1 MSTSNLFFKGCFD
14 SDPFSHEALCEF
26 ERLGI
31 ESDLKDKSCS
41 REVNT
46 CGMTLQ
52 QLIETYEFYNDQKG
66 LYRNWGDIYFPWEIK
81 TSTTNLDYVN
91 TNDKWSV
98 SVYKE
103 LISYAIGDRVLY
115 IEDDGYLISLY
126 EATENI
132 PSITGPFDRSKW
144 SKVCSI
150 EVSEPFGLPT
160 IPELLERYN
169 YYTVSLFFEKWE
181 EFDSEWQ
188 RQLFQQSKEA
198 CNIDEGTRKIED
210 SFYSYQTSSNSW
222 QKLSKAELDCLADDS
237 SDIWDEARIR
247 KEYFYREGDYVIID
261 SNCKD
266 TICLYL
272 NIRALPADKE
282 NFKIFKNFSLYY
294 DFEGTWTANGTNVI
308 TVKQPGH
315 PYKQSDTIKVA
326 ILYQNTEQPASTI
339 DHSVVFKEYTVSSV
353 IDDDTFTYI
362 IGGTLGTPNAATSP
376 EKIHIKQFGPFWEKI
391 YCVGTG
397 QNKCLE
403 LQSKRGLPNYQFVEI
418 GSEGHYVEQPIPYYN
433 LQGTSICREDN
444 LTLDEKARQL
454 PRRVLTQQEIDALDN
469 TNSVYSYTV
478 TVQSTS
484 CGNRYFIN
492 GVQQET
498 LSLVEGRTYRFD
510 QSDSSNL
517 NHPLRFSTTSNGTHD
532 GGVEFTEGVT
542 ISGVAGSA
550 GAYTEIIVPLEAP
563 TLYYYCVNHPLM
575 GGTAYT

>member
-1 MSTSNLFFKGCFD
+1 MSTSNLFFKGCVSSELILD
-14 SDPFSHEALCEF
+14 EKQQEDWDEF
-26 ERLGI
+26 NANLIANGERPVSL
-31 ESDLKDKSCS
+31 SLVDKSCS

-52 QLIETYEFYNDQKG
+52 QLLDTYEFYNDQKG

-81 TSTTNLDYVN
+81 ASTVNLDYVN

-115 IEDDGYLISLY
+115 IEDDGYVISLY

-132 PSITGPFDRSKW
+132 SSITGPFDRSKW

-150 EVSEPFGLPT
+150 ELPEPFGLPT

-198 CNIDEGTRKIED
+198 CNIEEGIKKIQD
-210 SFYSYQTSSNSW
+210 SFYSYKTGDNCW
-222 QKLSKAELDCLADDS
+222 QKLSEADLDCLADNG
-237 SDIWDEARIR
+237 SDIWNEARIR
-247 KEYFYREGDYVIID
+247 KEYFYREGDYAIVD

-272 NIRALPADKE
+272 NVRPLPADKE
-282 NFKIFKNFSLYY
+282 NFDIFKNFSLYY

-315 PYKQSDTIKVA
+315 PYKQNDTINVA
-326 ILYQNTEQPASTI
+326 ILYETTEQPASII
-339 DHSVVFKEYTVSSV
+339 DHSVIFREYTVSSV
-353 IDDDTFTYI
+353 IDQDTFTYT
-362 IGGTLGTPNAATSP
+362 IGGNLGDSDPDAIPSP
-376 EKIHIKQFGPFWEKI
+376 ETIHIKKFGPFWEKI
-391 YCVGTG
+391 YCVKTG

-433 LQGTSICREDN
+433 LEGNSICSGDN
-444 LTLDEKARQL
+444 LTLDEKAKQL
-454 PRRVLTQQEIDALDN
+454 PRRVLTQAEIDALEDN
-469 TNSVYSYTV
+469 
-478 TVQSTS
+478 
-484 CGNRYFIN
+484 N
-492 GVQQET
+492 G
-498 LSLVEGRTYRFD
+498 D
-510 QSDSSNL
+510 SD
-517 NHPLRFSTTSNGTHD
+517 
-532 GGVEFTEGVT
+532 EE
-542 ISGVAGSA
+542 SGYNICS
-550 GAYTEIIVPLEAP
+550 
-563 TLYYYCVNHPLM
+563 
-575 GGTAYT
+575 